1 MEFLT
6 QIINGLSQ
14 GSIFALVALGYSMV
28 YGITQLIN
36 FAHGDIIMVG
46 AYATYVMLI
55 LAGTPLWAAIIA
67 AVLFCA
73 IVGVVIEQVAYQ
85 RLLNKNAPRISL
97 LITAIGVSM
106 LLQNL
111 FQIIFKSDAKSV
123 SNVLPSFPIPIG
135 PLEISSVTLITIAT
149 SVVIMVLLQVL
160 VKKTRIGKAMRAT
173 SEDAGAAKLM
183 GISSRNTIAFTFAVG
198 SGLAAVGAVLYVGA
212 YPSITPYMGSLLGLK
227 AFVAAVLGG
236 IGSIPGA
243 MIGGLLIGL
252 AESLTKAAGLSQ
264 ITDAVVFGI
273 LILVLLVKPT
283 GLLGQNIKEKV

>member
-55 LAGTPLWAAIIA
+55 LAGTPLWAAILA

-111 FQIIFKSDAKSV
+111 FQLIFKSDAKSV

-149 SVVIMVLLQVL
+149 SVVIMVLLQIL

-198 SGLAAVGAVLYVGA
+198 SGLAAVGAVLYSA
-212 YPSITPYMGSLLGLK
+212 LTRRSHRTWE
-227 AFVAAVLGG
+227 AC
-236 IGSIPGA
+236 
-243 MIGGLLIGL
+243 L
-252 AESLTKAAGLSQ
+252 A
-264 ITDAVVFGI
+264 
-273 LILVLLVKPT
+273 
-283 GLLGQNIKEKV
+283 

>member
-55 LAGTPLWAAIIA
+55 LAETPLWAAILA

-111 FQIIFKSDAKSV
+111 FQLIFKSDAKSV

-149 SVVIMVLLQVL
+149 SVVIMVLLQIL

-273 LILVLLVKPT
+273 LILVLLLKPT
-283 GLLGQNIKEKV
+283 GLLGRNVKEKV

>member
-55 LAGTPLWAAIIA
+55 LAGTPLWAAILA

-111 FQIIFKSDAKSV
+111 FS
-123 SNVLPSFPIPIG
+123 SF
-135 PLEISSVTLITIAT
+135 S
-149 SVVIMVLLQVL
+149 
-160 VKKTRIGKAMRAT
+160 
-173 SEDAGAAKLM
+173 
-183 GISSRNTIAFTFAVG
+183 
-198 SGLAAVGAVLYVGA
+198 
-212 YPSITPYMGSLLGLK
+212 
-227 AFVAAVLGG
+227 
-236 IGSIPGA
+236 
-243 MIGGLLIGL
+243 
-252 AESLTKAAGLSQ
+252 SLTPSLCPTSCRASRFRSARLRSAA
-264 ITDAVVFGI
+264 
-273 LILVLLVKPT
+273 
-283 GLLGQNIKEKV
+283 

>member
-55 LAGTPLWAAIIA
+55 LAGTPLWAAILA

-111 FQIIFKSDAKSV
+111 FQLIFKSDAKSE

-149 SVVIMVLLQVL
+149 SVVIMVLLQIL

-273 LILVLLVKPT
+273 LILVLLLKPT
-283 GLLGQNIKEKV
+283 GLLGQNVKEKV